1 MARRDVVVVGA
12 SAGGVEALRQLV
24 AGLPPDFP
32 ATVLVVLHVPATGT
46 SALPRILDR
55 AGPLPARHAKEGDRL
70 LHGEILVAGPDEH
83 LIVYDGAV
91 TLSRGPREN
100 GHRPAVDVLF
110 RSAAAALGPRV
121 IAVVLSGALDDGAA
135 GMVAVKM
142 RGGVGICQDPAEAL
156 HDSMPA
162 AAMQAAAVDEVVPAA
177 IIPALLRE
185 LVLEEVP
192 DDAPDPPRLMRV
204 EARMA
209 DFDLDAFQEGERP
222 GVPSDYTCPDCH
234 GPLYEITEGGFFRFR
249 CRVGHAWSAASLV
262 AQQSATLQGALW
274 MALRSLEE
282 KATLTRRLGEQA
294 EQHGRPL
301 SSRAFG
307 AETEEV
313 LRAAGTLRD
322 LIDQITARSPVTGHE
337 IEASSERDN

>member
-32 ATVLVVLHVPATGT
+32 ASVLVVLHVPATGT

-55 AGPLPARHAKEGDRL
+55 AGPLPARHATEGDRL
-70 LHGEILVAGPDEH
+70 RHGEILVAAPDQH
-83 LIVYDGAV
+83 LILYDDAV

-135 GMVAVKM
+135 GMVAVKL
-142 RGGVGICQDPAEAL
+142 RGGVGICQDPTEAL
-156 HDSMPA
+156 HESMPSS
-162 AAMQAAAVDEVVPAA
+162 AMQAAPVDHVLPATLM
-177 IIPALLRE
+177 PALLTQ
-185 LVLEEVP
+185 LVQEEVP
-192 DDAPDPPRLMRV
+192 YAPVEAPELMRV

-209 DFDLDAFQEGERP
+209 DFDLDALDDDRPGER
-222 GVPSDYTCPDCH
+222 SDYTCPDCH
-234 GPLYEITEGGFFRFR
+234 GPLYEIVEGGLVRFR
-249 CRVGHAWSAASLV
+249 CRVGHAWSVASLV

-282 KATLTRRLGEQA
+282 KATLTRRLGRQA
-294 EQHGRPL
+294 EDQGRPL
-301 SSRAFG
+301 SSRAFD
-307 AETEEV
+307 AEADEV
-313 LRAAGTLRD
+313 GRAVGTLRD
-322 LIDQITARSPVTGHE
+322 LIDEITARPALTGQE
-337 IEASSERDN
+337 IEATSERDS

>member
-12 SAGGVEALRQLV
+12 SAGGVEALRELV
-24 AGLPPDFP
+24 AGLPADFP
-32 ATVLVVLHVPATGT
+32 AAVLVVLHVPATGT

-55 AGPLPARHAKEGDRL
+55 AGPLPARHAREGDRL
-70 LHGEILVAGPDEH
+70 RHGQILVAAPDQH

-121 IAVVLSGALDDGAA
+121 VAVVLSGALDDGAA

-142 RGGVGICQDPAEAL
+142 RGGVGICQDPDEAL
-156 HDSMPA
+156 HESMPT
-162 AAMQAAAVDEVVPAA
+162 AAMQAAPVDEVVPAA
-177 IIPALLRE
+177 KIPAVLGR
-185 LVLEEVP
+185 LVLEHVP
-192 DDAPDPPRLMRV
+192 DEHTAPTHLMRL

-209 DFDLDAFQEGERP
+209 DFDLDAIDGDRAGP
-222 GVPSDYTCPDCH
+222 ASDYTCPDCH
-234 GPLYEITEGGFFRFR
+234 GPLYEIVEGDFLRFR

-282 KATLTRRLGEQA
+282 KVTLTRRLGEQA
-294 EQHGRPL
+294 ENQGRPL
-301 SSRAFG
+301 SSRAFA
-307 AETEEV
+307 AEADEV
-313 LRAAGTLRD
+313 LRAAGTLRR
-322 LIDQITARSPVTGHE
+322 LIDQITAQDTMTGHE
-337 IEASSERDN
+337 IETRSEREN